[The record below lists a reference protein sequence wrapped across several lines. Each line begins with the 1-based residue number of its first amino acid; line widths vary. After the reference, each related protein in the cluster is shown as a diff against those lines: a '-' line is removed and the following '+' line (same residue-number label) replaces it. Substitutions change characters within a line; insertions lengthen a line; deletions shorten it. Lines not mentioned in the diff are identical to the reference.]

1 MEENLHIN
9 ELLQLPIDQ
18 LDLTPGC
25 IAYSTELGF
34 KTLEE
39 VPAKGWGYLQAMEG
53 FNYIWFNEI
62 VRFLG
67 KHNLLNLLEVTSDE

>member
-1 MEENLHIN
+1 MKENLHIN
-9 ELLQLPIDQ
+9 ELLRLPIDQ
-18 LDLTPGC
+18 LDLTPAC
-25 IAYSTELGF
+25 IAYSMELGF

-39 VPAKGWGYLQAMEG
+39 AAEKGWGYLQAMEG

-67 KHNLLNLLEVTSDE
+67 RYDLLNLLEAGPDE